1 MRSSTPKIR
10 PAEMDQLLMVSFQ
23 SFVFS
28 RLAGITTPAT
38 AGRKKSEDDILY
50 SLYFRRQWHTRRCY
64 AGTQKYG
71 APTNEGDCGQV
82 SQPSIEIAAGD
93 GPPSHGGP
101 APRNPV

>member
-1 MRSSTPKIR
+1 MRTSTPKIR

-28 RLAGITTPAT
+28 RLAEITTPAT

-64 AGTQKYG
+64 AGTQKCG
-71 APTNEGDCGQV
+71 ALTNDVYCGLG
-82 SQPSIEIAAGD
+82 SQPSFTLFPTGPVPPAAF
-93 GPPSHGGP
+93 
-101 APRNPV
+101 